1 MQEVECQTDKMAKRM
16 SDILYL
22 YIIVAYIRLTLHPS
36 EVYVEL

>member
-22 YIIVAYIRLTLHPS
+22 YIIVAYLHLASRPS
-36 EVYVEL
+36 EVYDVL